1 MANILLA
8 ALILGPLLLTLVL
21 KSNAALGFLV
31 LCTGFVLNTS
41 VIGDLQHLLSQI
53 NLSTT
58 STTLAIA
65 LLIVP
70 LVVTMLL
77 TRRASGKGVKS
88 LIHTL
93 IALCGG
99 GLLALS
105 VVPILG
111 SSLQSDVIGSN
122 FWTNLQKVQSEI
134 IGLGALLSLLL
145 IWLGDIK
152 GHKKH

>member
-8 ALILGPLLLTLVL
+8 TLILGPLFLTLVL
-21 KSNAALGFLV
+21 KSNAAMGFLV

-65 LLIVP
+65 LLIIP
-70 LVVTMLL
+70 LLITMLL
-77 TRRASGKGVKS
+77 TRRASKKGLKS
-88 LIHTL
+88 LIHLL
-93 IALCGG
+93 IALCSG

-105 VVPILG
+105 IVPILG
-111 SSLQSDVIGSN
+111 SSLQSDVISSG

-134 IGLGALLSLLL
+134 IGIGAILSLLI

-152 GHKKH
+152 GRKKH